1 MKKMIILALIAA
13 VIIIGTQIYSM
24 LTAVTDIVIFWN
36 IVSLIY
42 LYAII
47 CLLSVWLLFKA
58 ESSRKFQLLWL
69 ALIIFIPFLFGL
81 LYFFKFWMEKEVED
95 L

>member
-13 VIIIGTQIYSM
+13 VIIIGTQVYSM
-24 LTAVTDIVIFWN
+24 MTAVTDIVIFWN

-47 CLLSVWLLFKA
+47 SLLSVWLLFKA
-58 ESSRKFQLLWL
+58 ESNRKFQLIWL
-69 ALIIFIPFLFGL
+69 VLIIFIPFLCGL
-81 LYFFKFWMEKEVED
+81 LYFFKFWMEKEVEG

>member
-13 VIIIGTQIYSM
+13 VIIIGTQVYSM

-47 CLLSVWLLFKA
+47 SLLSVWLLFKA

-69 ALIIFIPFLFGL
+69 VLIICIPFLFGL
-81 LYFFKFWMEKEVED
+81 LYFLKFWIEKEAED